1 MIEIIGT
8 FNTAKCFA
16 STLEDGARE
25 QIKAV
30 CDTEAFASSKIRI
43 MPDVHAGKGCTI
55 GTTMTITDKI
65 VPSMVGVDIG
75 CGMYTV
81 YLGNIDIDFEKVD
94 EAAHFI
100 PCGRNV
106 WEGRQER
113 FDLTQLRSYRYLKDS
128 KRLERS
134 LGTLGGGNHFIEVDV
149 DENDGKYLVIHS
161 GSRKDDPPLRCSNVN
176 LSHSDKIDVYDQLC
190 LNWDEFVDYVWS
202 YSKARKPLK

>member
-55 GTTMTITDKI
+55 GTAMTITDKI

-81 YLGNIDIDFEKVD
+81 YLGNINIDFKKVD

-106 WEGRQER
+106 WEADRS
-113 FDLTQLRSYRYLKDS
+113 DL
-128 KRLERS
+128 
-134 LGTLGGGNHFIEVDV
+134 I
-149 DENDGKYLVIHS
+149 
-161 GSRKDDPPLRCSNVN
+161 
-176 LSHSDKIDVYDQLC
+176 SHSSVATDTLRIPSVLSVRSV
-190 LNWDEFVDYVWS
+190 LLVAVTTLSRLTWMVRAANTLSFTPAAVTLEHRWRSFIS
-202 YSKARKPLK
+202 RSPLTST